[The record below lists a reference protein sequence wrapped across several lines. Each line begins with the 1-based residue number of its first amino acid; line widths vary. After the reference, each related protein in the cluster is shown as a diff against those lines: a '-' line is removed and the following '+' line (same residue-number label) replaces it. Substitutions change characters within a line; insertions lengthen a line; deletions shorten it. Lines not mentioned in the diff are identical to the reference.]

1 MASSCFIRRPFGLS
15 KGQHEFH
22 QRLGFITVQRT
33 RVNQFIKPIACV
45 TFPLAQLMTIS
56 SIRPRPIIG
65 NVNKWFRYWF
75 LLGELND
82 LYSGFVFNQS

>member
-1 MASSCFIRRPFGLS
+1 MASSYFIRRPFGLS
-15 KGQHEFH
+15 KGQHELH

-45 TFPLAQLMTIS
+45 TFPLAQLMSIS
-56 SIRPRPIIG
+56 SFRPRPIG
-65 NVNKWFRYWF
+65 NGWFSYWF